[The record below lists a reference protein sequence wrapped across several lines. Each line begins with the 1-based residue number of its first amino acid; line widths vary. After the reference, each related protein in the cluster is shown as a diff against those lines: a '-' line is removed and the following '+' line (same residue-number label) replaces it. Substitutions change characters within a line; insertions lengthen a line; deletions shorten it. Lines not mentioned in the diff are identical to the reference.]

1 MDKLDLLAP
10 ETANTENWVIK
21 SKEEADWALQK
32 IADARK
38 EMQENTDYV
47 QAQVEKLQAWLNKV
61 NQTHESTVVFFEN
74 KLAPYVEEQIRS
86 SKKKSISLPNGR
98 VGFRKK
104 SVTAKNNDVLMEYV
118 KKNYGEYVKQVEQL
132 DLAGFK
138 KSCNIISG
146 HLITADGEV
155 VPGYEITETNEIY
168 TETI

>member
-10 ETANTENWVIK
+10 ENVDTESWVIK

-38 EMQENTDYV
+38 EIQENTDYV
-47 QAQVEKLQAWLNKV
+47 QAQIEKLQTWLNKV
-61 NQTHESTVVFFEN
+61 NQTHESTVMFFEN
-74 KLAPYVEEQIRS
+74 KLAPYVEEQIKG

-98 VGFRKK
+98 AGFRKK
-104 SVTAKNNDVLMEYV
+104 SITTKDNNVLMEYV
-118 KKNYGEYVKQVEQL
+118 KNNYSEYIKQVEQL

-138 KSCNIISG
+138 KTCKIDSG

-155 VPGYEITETNEIY
+155 VPGYEVTETNEIY
-168 TETI
+168 TETV